1 MKRTIWLLGS
11 ILIVGLI
18 FLLSGAKPAAAE
30 NQIVVTI
37 SADIVAD
44 DGECSLREA
53 IIAANSNT
61 PSGAQP
67 GECPAGSA
75 TATDVIILEAG
86 ETYHLSILGASEDAA
101 QTGDLDILNNPDV
114 EVDVHVK
121 VTGDGHAIISGSGLA
136 DRVWHVHPGAR
147 LILEQVDT
155 RNATTDLG
163 AGLFNNNGHVTLV
176 DAVFTLNKAA
186 GGGAIYNTG
195 ENAVVTGTN
204 ARIIANEAIL
214 SGGGIAN
221 LNGAALI
228 LSGGQFTGNEA
239 AEHGGG
245 LLNGQN
251 GAVTLTDVSF
261 NNNSSGACGGG
272 VSNWGGQIVLAE
284 NHLKG
289 NTAANYGG
297 GLCNAA
303 GTVEITNGTLI
314 EQNESHYYS
323 GGGIANSGVMLI
335 SHTTIQ
341 NNKALDLDQA
351 GGHGGGLYTAPES
364 ETTII
369 HSAIQGNLAHYN
381 GGGIAARGQL
391 TIESSSLDNNL
402 AYWNG
407 GGLANGSNDNPAIL
421 TDVTFM
427 GNEAKHCGGAIAN
440 LSGEMTLVGNKLS
453 GGNSAKNYGG
463 GLCNDTGIV
472 HVTQGTLIAQNES
485 LHFGGGIANNA
496 VMTISDSVVSGNR
509 ALDLDNGGNG
519 GGLFATY
526 ESLTTI
532 IRSAIIENTA
542 DRDGGAIAAFGQM
555 GVYNSTISNNQ
566 AAQRGGGLF
575 AYGLESD
582 VTLINVT
589 LVENVADVSHTGLY
603 LETGTVTVGNT
614 ILAGNV
620 GENCY
625 VASGDLVSLGH
636 NIASDDS
643 CSSYFEAETDLNS
656 TDPLLGPQEGG
667 VHYPQPGSPAV
678 DAGSATLCAETPVA
692 NVDQLGQARPKL
704 NGCDIGAVEWQGFDL
719 YLPIIIR

>member
-1 MKRTIWLLGS
+1 MKRTIWLLGP
-11 ILIVGLI
+11 ILNVSLI
-18 FLLSGAKPAAAE
+18 FLLSGAKLAAAE

-44 DGECSLREA
+44 DGHCSLREA
-53 IIAANSNT
+53 IIAANTNA
-61 PSGAQP
+61 PSGAHP
-67 GECPAGSA
+67 DECPAGSA

-86 ETYHLSILGASEDAA
+86 ETYHLSILGASEDTA

-114 EVDVHVK
+114 EIDVHVK
-121 VTGDGHAIISGSGLA
+121 VAGDGYAIISGSGLA
-136 DRVWHVHPGAR
+136 DRIWHVHPGAH

-163 AGLFNNNGHVTLV
+163 AGLFNNNGQVTLV
-176 DAVFTLNKAA
+176 EAVFTLNKAA

-228 LSGGQFTGNEA
+228 LAGGQFTGNEA

-251 GAVTLTDVSF
+251 GTVTLTDVSF
-261 NNNSSGACGGG
+261 SGNSSGACGGG
-272 VSNWGGQIVLAE
+272 VSNWGGQIILAE
-284 NHLKG
+284 NHLKM
-289 NTAANYGG
+289 NIAANYGG

-402 AYWNG
+402 AYSSG

-440 LSGEMTLVGNKLS
+440 LSGEMTLVGNTLS

-463 GLCNDTGIV
+463 GLCNDTGVV
-472 HVTQGTLIAQNES
+472 HITKGTLIAQNES

-566 AAQRGGGLF
+566 AVQRGGGLF
-575 AYGLESD
+575 AYGLDSD

-589 LVENVADVSHTGLY
+589 LVENVADMSYTGLY
-603 LETGTVTVGNT
+603 LETGSVTVGNT

-643 CSSYFEAETDLNS
+643 CSSYFEAETDMNS
-656 TDPLLGPQEGG
+656 TDPLLGPQEDG

-692 NVDQLGQARPKL
+692 NVDQLGQARSKF
-704 NGCDIGAVEWQGFDL
+704 NGCDIGAVEWPGFSL